1 MPVLRTST
9 RTDGATSSVLG
20 VAATQTAWA
29 SDGFGCTLD
38 DRRPDLPKPTV
49 VGAAGN
55 PYTDAPTA
63 AAAQDVLDYAFG
75 TDLPAADRAELG
87 TRAVVVLRDGQLV
100 AERYAPG
107 FGPTTPHPPTRADS
121 RGLSTAVGMLHA
133 LP

>member
-1 MPVLRTST
+1 M
-9 RTDGATSSVLG
+9 
-20 VAATQTAWA
+20 AAGTAWA
-29 SDGFGCTLD
+29 GDAFGCTLD
-38 DRRPDLPKPTV
+38 DRRPDLPQPTV

-87 TRAVVVLRDGQLV
+87 TRAVVVLQDGQLV